1 MQVRYRLPPQADS
14 FLARL
19 DARWRLASLLP
30 LFIGVAILRG
40 LATSLLAT
48 TLALA
53 LVVLARVPWSWLGSR
68 LLGLGLFLALFAGP
82 LALLGRPAEALVI
95 VLKGVSLGMLTA
107 VLLVS
112 APVEHTAQAAR
123 SLGMP
128 ALLVHLFTLTY
139 RYTFLLAD
147 ELQRLRLALR
157 LRGFRNRADGRSYEV
172 VAAAT
177 GTLLVRGADRAE
189 RVAAAMRCRGFDGQF
204 VTLRDGRT
212 GLPEVLWFTASI
224 LLTALLIGWE
234 WC

>member
-1 MQVRYRLPPQADS
+1 LV
-14 FLARL
+14 
-19 DARWRLASLLP
+19 SLLP
-30 LFIGVAILRG
+30 LFVGVAILRG
-40 LATSLLAT
+40 LGTSLLAAM
-48 TLALA
+48 LA
-53 LVVLARVPWSWLGSR
+53 VVVVLLARVPWPWLGTR

-82 LALLGRPAEALVI
+82 LALLGRPTEALVI

-112 APVEHTAQAAR
+112 APIEHSAQAAR

-139 RYTFLLAD
+139 RYTFLLSD

-157 LRGFRNRADGRSYEV
+157 LRGFRNRADVRSYEV

-212 GLPEVLWFTASI
+212 GLAEVLTFTASVVSMVC
-224 LLTALLIGWE
+224 LIWWE